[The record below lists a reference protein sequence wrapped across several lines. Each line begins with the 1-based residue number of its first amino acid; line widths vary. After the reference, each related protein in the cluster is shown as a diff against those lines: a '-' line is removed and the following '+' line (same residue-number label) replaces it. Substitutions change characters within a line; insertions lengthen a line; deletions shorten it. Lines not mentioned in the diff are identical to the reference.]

1 MTEETRA
8 KILAIADER
17 TSHLQTLLTKPTG
30 LSWCVRHSELAD
42 EVVRVLY
49 EDIQAQNPDLPPLA
63 LIATGGYG
71 RQELSTYSDIDIT
84 VVPSDEASPVLD
96 RAIRVLF
103 QDLHWAFCTALHID
117 VGYAYRLISD
127 APGLDPTTRT
137 GLMDMRLL
145 AGSHELSRQ
154 LEEALIDSFEVG
166 EFILAKVTEREQMFH
181 KYHDSPLVIE
191 PNLKEGAGGIRCFHC
206 ANWLREAIGERAFR
220 PTADYDQILRIR
232 NLLHLNAGKH
242 QDVLS
247 RQRQGQIADQLHVD
261 MVDMMGEIIEAGSGL
276 HRHYRTARE
285 KITLSRFS
293 LSKGV
298 LAIQG
303 EARIIGQADAG
314 EAAVGIALGT
324 ALGLRVMDIEIA
336 PTDGVRGPAA
346 VFALSRGEATLRNL
360 DRSGLLAQLLPQLTK
375 CRTLVPADSVHE
387 FTVFE
392 HTFRVVRA
400 LESMAPGSFLG
411 DLKDSINDLEPL
423 YIAALLHDVGKVDPD
438 KDHSLYGAEIAD
450 AVCEQWNLASGIR
463 DTVVWLVKEHLTMA
477 KFIRVRD
484 IMNPRTVEE
493 FAEIVGDVQRLTML
507 TIFTFA
513 DVSAVAEGAWTP
525 AQDTFLRELFI
536 RTDSLLRGDA
546 QFSPDPAVYRQRLLR
561 QLRTQPEQEGE
572 IQEFV
577 ESLPAYYLTSTH
589 PEVMRLHMNFAKKA
603 MAGQPTVE
611 LFHRSDISA
620 TEITICTQD
629 APGLLSKLL
638 GVFYAFDLSVGGIHA
653 CTAATNPPVALDVFT
668 VSFSSRPVPTAT
680 MNQVTAGL
688 LDVIEGRTDVEALL
702 IQKGK
707 DPSRK
712 LLITKHAFVEGS
724 PGILEIRAP
733 RGRGMPYRFSR
744 LIADQGWNVVSA
756 RVGQWAGSATAAF
769 YLLGPGGRAL
779 QPDEVDALVDEITL
793 SDPKA

>member
-8 KILAIADER
+8 KILAIAEER
-17 TSHLQTLLTKPTG
+17 KSHLQLLLTKPTG
-30 LSWCVRHSELAD
+30 LTWCVKHTDLAD
-42 EVVRVLY
+42 EVVKLLY
-49 EDIQAQNPDLPPLA
+49 EDVQSQGDLPPLA

-71 RQELSTYSDIDIT
+71 RQELATYSDIDIT
-84 VVPSDEASPVLD
+84 VVPSDEASPTLD
-96 RAIRVLF
+96 RAIRLLF
-103 QDLHWAFCTALHID
+103 QDLHWAFCTALHMD

-127 APGLDPTTRT
+127 APGLDPKTRT
-137 GLMDMRLL
+137 GLMDMRLV

-181 KYHDSPLVIE
+181 KYHDTPLVIE

-206 ANWLREAIGERAFR
+206 ANWLREAIGERASR
-220 PTADYDQILRIR
+220 PIAEYDQILRVR

-242 QDVLS
+242 QDILS
-247 RQRQGQIADQLHVD
+247 RLRQAQISDQLGVD
-261 MVDMMGEIIEAGSGL
+261 MYSMMAEIIEAGSAL
-276 HRHYRTARE
+276 HRHYRSARE
-285 KITLSRFS
+285 KITHSRFS
-293 LSKGV
+293 LSNGV

-324 ALGLRVMDIEIA
+324 ELGLSVADIAIA
-336 PTDGVRGPAA
+336 PTVGVRGPAA
-346 VFALSRGEATLRNL
+346 LFAISRGEATLRNL
-360 DRSGLLAQLLPQLTK
+360 DRSGLLAQLLPELTL

-392 HTFRVVRA
+392 HTLRVVRA
-400 LESMAPGSFLG
+400 LENLVSGSFLG
-411 DLKDSINDLEPL
+411 DLRDSVNDLEPIYL
-423 YIAALLHDVGKVDPD
+423 AALLHDVGKINPE
-438 KDHSLYGAEIAD
+438 KDHSLYGAEIAET
-450 AVCEQWNLASGIR
+450 VCERWNLASGIR
-463 DTVVWLVKEHLTMA
+463 EIVIWLVQEHLTMA

-484 IMNPRTVEE
+484 ILNPRTVEE
-493 FAEIVGDVQRLTML
+493 FAEIVGDVNKLALL
-507 TIFTFA
+507 TIFTYA
-513 DVSAVAEGAWTP
+513 DVSAVAQGAWTP
-525 AQDTFLRELFI
+525 AQDTFLRELFA
-536 RTDSLLRGDA
+536 RTEALLRGDG

-561 QLRTQPEQEGE
+561 QLKTQPEHEGE
-572 IQEFV
+572 VQTFV

-589 PEVMRLHMNFAKKA
+589 PEVIRLHMGFVKKA
-603 MAGQPTVE
+603 IEGFPTVE

-620 TEITICTQD
+620 TEITVCTRD

-638 GVFYAFDLSVGGIHA
+638 GVFYAFDLSVGGIRA
-653 CTAATNPPVALDVFT
+653 CTAATDPAVALDVFT

-680 MNQVTAGL
+680 MNQVTAGI

-702 IQKGK
+702 VQKGK

-712 LLITKHAFVEGS
+712 QQIIKHSFVEGS

-744 LIADQGWNVVSA
+744 LIADQGWNVISA

-769 YLLGPGGRAL
+769 YLLGPKG
-779 QPDEVDALVDEITL
+779 QPLSTEEVNNLIAEINPEE
-793 SDPKA
+793 SKP